1 MSSSQTVKI
10 IQTKRVKVNLPTSN
24 RYKHPAS
31 QLTRWKCT
39 NERFRAF
46 IVGEHCWTLD
56 KPMASLSTCHL
67 GLWLGWQILLNL
79 VKSLYFIITPNV
91 GYRPR
96 FCYLPA
102 KAGNCEAAISM
113 WYYNCATCA
122 CEKFIYGGCGGNRN
136 RFETERACR
145 MRCKAKCR
153 GLVSCDLKCKSG
165 FLKDLTGC
173 PICQCVDACEVRL
186 CQQ

>member
-24 RYKHPAS
+24 RYIHPVS
-31 QLTRWKCT
+31 QLTAQMK
-39 NERFRAF
+39 
-46 IVGEHCWTLD
+46 
-56 KPMASLSTCHL
+56 
-67 GLWLGWQILLNL
+67 GLEL
-79 VKSLYFIITPNV
+79 LYFIITPNV

-96 FCYLPA
+96 YCYLPA

-145 MRCKAKCR
+145 RRCKAKCR
-153 GLVSCDLKCKSG
+153 RLVSCDLKCKSG

-173 PICQCVDACEVRL
+173 PICQCVEACEVRL